1 MYFADKY
8 SEIPLGIVNKR
19 LTGCGLSSFALENS
33 DKVVL
38 VVPNISMI
46 QNKVA
51 QYPNTRR
58 TEKIFGFY
66 GGVDTLELLD
76 YLDNTVTP
84 KIMVTYDSFPKI
96 KQYIPKDFH
105 IVVDE
110 FSDLLDA
117 YGYRDKAINNLLN
130 VVFEYP
136 KLSFISATPIKDEY
150 LPTQLRQLQYTELE
164 WDNLTPVQ
172 VVPCNTTKPLTAVL
186 NIIKKYKSGLVEVNG
201 HKSEVAYFY
210 VNSVLMIRD
219 IIKKAE
225 LLDSEVRIICAN
237 TPENESKLELFDIK
251 TTIDPEKPF
260 NFLTSSNFK
269 GSDIYSDNGIAY
281 VVSNNQ
287 NKHTLLTI
295 DTDIYQIA
303 GRIRNLNNPFRNL
316 VYHIFNENPL
326 KLSQDEFNNI
336 LNRKIKTTNQVIS
349 AYNKVD
355 SLEKESMF
363 STISLTTNSN
373 ENYLLVSGDN
383 FIFDELKLAQERRI
397 YECVIKVY
405 QSGLSVINSYLEN
418 GFEVVE
424 DTMKSNKINFLT
436 GNNFK
441 FVCRLVCED
450 KCNKSQ
456 VFKQYPLIQE
466 GYEKLGIKRLKALG
480 YDSGKIK
487 NELRNI
493 DSAENINEEIL
504 KVFESNQF
512 YSSKDVKVMLTNL
525 YNNLGIAKK
534 AKANDLECVY
544 KIKSIRR
551 LINNKQVRGY
561 EIP

>member
-1 MYFADKY
+1 MYFSDKY
-8 SEIPLGIVNKR
+8 TNIPLGIVNKK
-19 LTGCGLSSFALENS
+19 LTGCGLSSFALENL

-46 QNKVA
+46 INKTA
-51 QYPNTRR
+51 QYPNDRR
-58 TEKIFGFY
+58 NESIFGFY
-66 GGVDTLELLD
+66 GGVDTVELLD

-96 KQYIPKDFH
+96 KQYISKDYH
-105 IVVDE
+105 IVIDE

-136 KLSFISATPIKDEY
+136 RLSFISATPIKEEY
-150 LPTQLRQLQYTELE
+150 LPEQLKKLPYTELE
-164 WDNLTPVQ
+164 WEGTVPVQ
-172 VVPCNTTKPLTAVL
+172 VVPLNTTKPLTAVL

-210 VNSVLMIRD
+210 VNSVVMIKD
-219 IIKKAE
+219 IIKKAG
-225 LLDSEVRIICAN
+225 LLHSEVRIICAN
-237 TPENESKLELFDIK
+237 TPENESKLDIFDIQ

-269 GSDIYSDNGIAY
+269 GSDIYSDTGIAY
-281 VVSNNQ
+281 VISNNQ
-287 NKHTLLTI
+287 NKNTLLTI

-326 KLSQDEFNNI
+326 KLSEDEFNRI

-355 SLEKESMF
+355 ITEKESMF
-363 STISLTTNSN
+363 DTIRLTTNSN
-373 ENYLLVSGDN
+373 ENYLLVSGDS

-424 DTMKSNKINFLT
+424 DTMKSNKIDFLT

-441 FVCRLVCED
+441 FICKLVCEN
-450 KCNKSQ
+450 KCNKEK
-456 VFKQYPLIQE
+456 VFKEYPLIKE
-466 GYEKLGIKRLKALG
+466 GYEKLGTKRLKALG
-480 YDSGKIK
+480 YNSTKIK
-487 NELRNI
+487 NDLDNLK
-493 DSAENINEEIL
+493 SAENVNEEIF
-504 KVFESNQF
+504 KIFESGKF
-512 YSSKDVKVMLTNL
+512 YSSKDVKCMLTNL
-525 YNNLGIAKK
+525 YLNLGIIKNPK
-534 AKANDLECVY
+534 ASDLESIY
-544 KIKSIRR
+544 KIKSIRKS
-551 LINNKQVRGY
+551 INNKQIRGY
-561 EIP
+561 NIP